1 MILTSQKC
9 IFDKKGLDYKPFKN
23 KKYFVKDA
31 SSFSPSTICNL
42 CGREGHI
49 SDNCPL
55 RKSSHVL

>member
-42 CGREGHI
+42 CGIGGHI
-49 SDNCPL
+49 SDNI
-55 RKSSHVL
+55 S